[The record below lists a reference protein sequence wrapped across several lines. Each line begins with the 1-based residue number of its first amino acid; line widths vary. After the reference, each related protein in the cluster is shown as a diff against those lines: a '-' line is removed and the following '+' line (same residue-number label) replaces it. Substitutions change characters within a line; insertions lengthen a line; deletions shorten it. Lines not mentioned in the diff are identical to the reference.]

1 MGRLRE
7 VKLLLDTHVVDWAQ
21 SDPSRLSEKVRDLI
35 GGSKPGDLAVSDASL
50 TELAQHLKS
59 GRIRTTD
66 SPEVWLNA
74 AIEGFVVLPATIE
87 IALLSA
93 FLEWEHRDPC
103 DRQIVATAVRHN
115 LTLLTIDERIRGLRT
130 PGLKAV
136 W

>member
-1 MGRLRE
+1 M
-7 VKLLLDTHVVDWAQ
+7 KLLLDTHVVDWAQ